1 MNLDDDRFDW
11 LKGFQ
16 SALPGSTVD
25 ETTNRFFDLGFT
37 FRVVRIDGKP
47 TVCTRDIKRNRVNVE
62 VEDLVISRVVS
73 IG

>member
-16 SALPGSTVD
+16 ESLPGNTVD
-25 ETTNRFFDLGFT
+25 TAERVFGLDFT
-37 FRVVRIDGKP
+37 FRIVRIDGKP
-47 TVCTRDIKRNRVNVE
+47 TVCTRDIKPNRVNVE
-62 VEDLVISRVVS
+62 VEDQVISRVDS